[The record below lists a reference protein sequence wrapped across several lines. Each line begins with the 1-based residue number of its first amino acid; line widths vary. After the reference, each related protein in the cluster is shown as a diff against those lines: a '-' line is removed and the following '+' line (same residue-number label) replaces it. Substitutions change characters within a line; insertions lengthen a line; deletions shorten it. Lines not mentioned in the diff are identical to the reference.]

1 MTATILVVDDEPDL
15 EALVLQKFRRQIRD
29 GLVQFVFAH
38 DGIEAL
44 QSIEEHPDVDMVVS
58 DINMPRM
65 DGLSLLQKLQEAEDK
80 KSTIIV
86 SAYGDMSNIRTAMNR
101 GAFDFLTKPIDFG
114 DLEMTIDKTIRHVEM
129 MRDARRRQAEAERAH
144 ASLSRYFSPQIASR
158 LACEGE
164 AEGMT
169 VHWRDVA
176 AIFTD
181 VTSFTSLVETAA
193 PEVFGP
199 LLNEY
204 VGGMTEIVFGHE
216 GTVAKVIGDGIQI
229 LFNAPGDQPDF
240 ATRAIACAHD
250 LDDWAER
257 FRARWKSDG
266 VNFGLT
272 RIGVHA
278 GPAMV
283 GNFGGNRF
291 FDYTAYGDTI
301 NIAARLEGAN
311 KFLGT
316 RICASAT
323 VAEAAKDFNGRP
335 VGDLL
340 LRGRTEPLRA
350 YEPLRHEAFK
360 RPATTQYSDAF
371 AKLEAGDAAAMP
383 AFAALV
389 GLHADDALAGFH
401 LRRLLNGAKGI
412 RMQLE

>member
-1 MTATILVVDDEPDL
+1 MTATILFVDDEPDL
-15 EALVLQKFRRQIRD
+15 EALVLQKFRRQIRE
-29 GLVQFVFAH
+29 GAVQFMFAR
-38 DGIEAL
+38 DVIEAL
-44 QSIEEHPDVDMVVS
+44 QSIEEHPHVDMVVS

-101 GAFDFLTKPIDFG
+101 GAFDFLTKPIDFS
-114 DLEMTIDKTIRHVEM
+114 DLELTIDKTIRHLEM

-158 LACEGE
+158 LACDGE
-164 AEGMT
+164 ADGMT

-176 AIFTD
+176 TIFTD

-204 VGGMTEIVFGHE
+204 VGGMTEVVFAHE

-240 ATRAIACAHD
+240 ATRAVACAHD
-250 LDDWAER
+250 LDRWAQH
-257 FRARWKSDG
+257 FRERWKSKG
-266 VNFGLT
+266 VNFGVT

-301 NIAARLEGAN
+301 NTAARLEGAN
-311 KFLGT
+311 KILGT
-316 RICASAT
+316 RICVSAA
-323 VAEAAKDFNGRP
+323 VAKAADDFRGRP
-335 VGDLL
+335 VGDLI
-340 LRGRTEPLRA
+340 LRGRSEPLRA
-350 YEPLRHEAFK
+350 YEPLRDDLSDGA
-360 RPATTQYSDAF
+360 ASQQYTDAF
-371 AKLEAGDAAAMP
+371 AKLEAGDSGAMP

-389 GLHADDALAGFH
+389 GLHAEDPLAGFH
-401 LRRLLNGAKGI
+401 LRRLLNGAKGV

>member
-29 GLVQFVFAH
+29 GLVKFVFAH

-129 MRDARRRQAEAERAH
+129 LRDARRRQADAERAH

-158 LACEGE
+158 LACDGE

-335 VGDLL
+335 VGDLV

-350 YEPLRHEAFK
+350 YEPLRDEAFK
-360 RPATTQYSDAF
+360 QPATTQYSDAF

-401 LRRLLNGAKGI
+401 LRRLLNGAKGV

>member
-15 EALVLQKFRRQIRD
+15 EALVMQKFRRQIRD
-29 GLVQFVFAH
+29 GAVAFFFAH

-44 QSIEEHPDVDMVVS
+44 KSIEDNPHVDMVVS

-65 DGLSLLQKLQEAEDK
+65 DGLSLLQKLQEAEEK

-129 MRDARRRQAEAERAH
+129 MREARLRQAEAERAH

-158 LACEGE
+158 LAAVGDSD
-164 AEGMT
+164 GME

-181 VTSFTSLVETAA
+181 IAGFTSLVETAA
-193 PEVFGP
+193 PEVLGA

-204 VGGMTEIVFGHE
+204 VGGMTDVVFAHE
-216 GTVAKVIGDGIQI
+216 GTVAKVIGDALQI
-229 LFNAPGDQPDF
+229 LFNAPGDQPDY

-250 LDDWAER
+250 LDAWSEK
-257 FRARWKSDG
+257 FRERWKSQG
-266 VNFGLT
+266 VNFGVT
-272 RIGVHA
+272 RIGIHA
-278 GPAMV
+278 GPALV
-283 GNFGGNRF
+283 GNFGGSRF

-301 NIAARLEGAN
+301 NTTARLETAN
-311 KFLGT
+311 KLLGT
-316 RICASAT
+316 RMCASAV
-323 VAEAAKDFNGRP
+323 VADGAKGFQGRP
-335 VGDLL
+335 VGDLM
-340 LRGRTEPLRA
+340 LRGRSEPLRA
-350 YEPLRHEAFK
+350 YEPLTPENFEGLAAK
-360 RPATTQYSDAF
+360 QYSDAF
-371 AKLEAGDAAAMP
+371 AKLEAEDAAAMP

-401 LRRLLNGAKGI
+401 LRRLLNGAKGV

>member
-15 EALVLQKFRRQIRD
+15 EALVLQKFRKQIRD
-29 GLVQFVFAH
+29 GAVTFMFAR
-38 DGIEAL
+38 DGVEAL
-44 QSIEEHPDVDMVVS
+44 QSIETHPHVDLVVS

-114 DLEMTIDKTIRHVEM
+114 DLETTIAKTIRHVEA
-129 MRDARRRQAEAERAH
+129 MREARHRQAEAERAH

-158 LACEGE
+158 LAAAGEGD
-164 AEGMT
+164 GME

-176 AIFTD
+176 VIFTD
-181 VTSFTSLVETAA
+181 IAGFTSLVENAA
-193 PEVFGP
+193 PDVLGT

-204 VGGMTEIVFGHE
+204 VGGMTEVVFAHE
-216 GTVAKVIGDGIQI
+216 GTVAKIIGDAIQI
-229 LFNAPGDQPDF
+229 LFNAPGDQPDY
-240 ATRAIACAHD
+240 ATRAIACAHA
-250 LDDWAER
+250 LDDWAEA
-257 FRARWKSDG
+257 FRERWKSQG
-266 VNFGLT
+266 VNFGTT

-278 GPAMV
+278 GPALV
-283 GNFGGNRF
+283 GNFGGGRF

-301 NIAARLEGAN
+301 NTAARLEAAN
-311 KFLGT
+311 KSLGT
-316 RICASAT
+316 RICVSAA
-323 VAEAAKDFNGRP
+323 VADGAGTFRGRP

-340 LRGRTEPLRA
+340 LRGRSEPLRA
-350 YEPLRHEAFK
+350 HEPLTEAAFEG
-360 RPATTQYSDAF
+360 PTTAQYRVAF

-389 GLHADDALAGFH
+389 GSHAGDALAGFH
-401 LRRLLNGAKGI
+401 LRRLLNGAKSARI
-412 RMQLE
+412 QLE

>member
-29 GLVQFVFAH
+29 GEVAFIFAR

-44 QSIEEHPDVDMVVS
+44 QSIQDHPHVDLVVS

-129 MRDARRRQAEAERAH
+129 MREARRRQAEAERAH

-158 LACEGE
+158 LACDGE
-164 AEGMT
+164 ADGMT
-169 VHWRDVA
+169 VHWREVA
-176 AIFTD
+176 VIFTD

-204 VGGMTEIVFGHE
+204 VGGMTEVVFAHE

-229 LFNAPGDQPDF
+229 LFNAPGDQPDY
-240 ATRAIACAHD
+240 AARAVACAHD
-250 LDDWAER
+250 LDAWSQN
-257 FRARWKSDG
+257 FRERWKSKG
-266 VNFGLT
+266 VNFGIT
-272 RIGVHA
+272 RIGAHA

-283 GNFGGNRF
+283 GNFGGSRF

-301 NIAARLEGAN
+301 NTAARLEGAN

-316 RICASAT
+316 RICVSAT
-323 VAEAAKDFNGRP
+323 VAGATKDFKGRP

-340 LRGRTEPLRA
+340 LRGRSEPLRA
-350 YEPLRHEAFK
+350 YEPLQAAAFK
-360 RPATTQYSDAF
+360 GSATRQYSEAF

-401 LRRLLNGAKGI
+401 LTRLLNGAKGV
-412 RMQLE
+412 RLQLE